1 MTNRR
6 QNAYYVPE
14 IEMVMNRYQE
24 LQADPTALK
33 QFVDQQQT
41 LASQMMDV
49 SRIYKVRIRFLAL
62 LLLDCD

>member
-14 IEMVMNRYQE
+14 VEMVMNRYQE
-24 LQADPTALK
+24 FQADPTALK

-49 SRIYKVRIRFLAL
+49 SRIYKARIKFLAL
-62 LLLDCD
+62 LSLDCD